1 MRPAATTSGAGGAG
15 GRVARPRIVTPDP
28 VVAGAAGDNAG
39 ERVALLARRS
49 AAEERIAELERELT
63 AEAGDLDLQ
72 LPPVPNP
79 AAASSASASASA
91 ASAASASASAPPA
104 EALQK
109 PEKVVEVEVKKSG
122 GGCVIS

>member
-39 ERVALLARRS
+39 ERAALLARRT

-63 AEAGDLDLQ
+63 SEAGDLQLE
-72 LPPVPNP
+72 LPPPRQKQ
-79 AAASSASASASA
+79 
-91 ASAASASASAPPA
+91 APPA
-104 EALQK
+104 EKLQQ
-109 PEKVVEVEVKKSG
+109 PEKVVEVKKSG
-122 GGCVIS
+122 GCVIT